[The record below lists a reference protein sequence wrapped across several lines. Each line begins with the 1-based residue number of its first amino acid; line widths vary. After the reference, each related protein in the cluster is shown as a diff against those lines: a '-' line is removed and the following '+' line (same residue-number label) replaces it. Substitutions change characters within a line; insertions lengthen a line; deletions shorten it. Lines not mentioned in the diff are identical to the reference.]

1 MNIRPYLLRYDE
13 RLEKMERRLRTL
25 ELAFSEHSHP
35 EPKPEAEAPVKRG
48 PGRPRKAP
56 ADGHPGGD

>member
-25 ELAFSEHSHP
+25 ELAFSEHEHK
-35 EPKPEAEAPVKRG
+35 PKPEAEAPKRG